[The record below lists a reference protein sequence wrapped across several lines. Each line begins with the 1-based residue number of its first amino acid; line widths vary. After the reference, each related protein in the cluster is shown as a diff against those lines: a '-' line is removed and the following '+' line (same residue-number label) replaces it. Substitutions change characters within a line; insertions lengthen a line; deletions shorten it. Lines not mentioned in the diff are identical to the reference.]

1 MNSPLPFCQ
10 AVYQDR
16 LRNDVKN
23 TIAVA
28 TVPCLSLISF
38 QRLPVQ
44 LPPVLLIQACI
55 SASGERTGGDGGPD
69 HLLSAPR
76 SSFGSRSLL
85 ESRGSPAELMHFQR
99 KMCNPHAR
107 RYWKRPCTDTT
118 ITERHRNRHEIILF
132 WFRFSVRS
140 ALTTTQLTR

>member
-16 LRNDVKN
+16 LRNDVKK

-44 LPPVLLIQACI
+44 LPLVLLIQACI
-55 SASGERTGGDGGPD
+55 SASGERAGGDGGPG

-76 SSFGSRSLL
+76 SSSSSSRSLL
-85 ESRGSPAELMHFQR
+85 ESRGRPAELMHFQR
-99 KMCNPHAR
+99 KMSNPHAH
-107 RYWKRPCTDTT
+107 RYWKRPWTDKK
-118 ITERHRNRHEIILF
+118 ITQGTETEMKSYCF
-132 WFRFSVRS
+132 GSVFLRGS
-140 ALTTTQLTR
+140 DWLQHS

>member
-16 LRNDVKN
+16 LRNDVKK

-44 LPPVLLIQACI
+44 LPLVLLIQTSI
-55 SASGERTGGDGGPD
+55 SASEERTGGDGPGSYTVCTAVLLLLLLL
-69 HLLSAPR
+69 LLSVAAGVTRQPSGTDAFQEKDVQ
-76 SSFGSRSLL
+76 SSCLPLL
-85 ESRGSPAELMHFQR
+85 E
-99 KMCNPHAR
+99 
-107 RYWKRPCTDTT
+107 
-118 ITERHRNRHEIILF
+118 EILN
-132 WFRFSVRS
+132 
-140 ALTTTQLTR
+140 T